1 MKRKTKTNRR
11 VKTRGHATTPANP
24 YYKPVFRWTT
34 HDGREFRPRDM
45 ATTHLFNSIKMLYNN
60 TVPPA
65 FRVGEFRR
73 WKDVATWDPEYLQE
87 AMGELASEFESR
99 TDNRDYLDLY
109 REMGS
114 NARFML
120 GQGRNP
126 LNHLCVLLPA

>member
-1 MKRKTKTNRR
+1 MKKRTKRT
-11 VKTRGHATTPANP
+11 KTRGHVAASPNP

-34 HDGREFRPRDM
+34 HDGKEFRPRDM

-73 WKDVATWDPEYLQE
+73 WADVATWDPEYLQE
-87 AMGELASEFESR
+87 ALKQLTAEFESR
-99 TDNRDYLDLY
+99 GDNGDHMELY